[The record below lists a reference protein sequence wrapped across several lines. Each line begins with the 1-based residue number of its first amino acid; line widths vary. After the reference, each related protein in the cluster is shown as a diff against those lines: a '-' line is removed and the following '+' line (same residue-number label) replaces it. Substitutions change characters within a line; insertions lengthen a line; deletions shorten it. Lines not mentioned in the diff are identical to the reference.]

1 MNTIAF
7 ITIATLG
14 NALDF
19 GDMTS
24 ARMEGT
30 STSDP
35 TRGVFAG
42 GNTTGP
48 SVLQNVID
56 FVEISTTGNAL
67 DFGDL
72 HAPNSRSAST
82 SSGHGGL

>member
-1 MNTIAF
+1 
-7 ITIATLG
+7 
-14 NALDF
+14 
-19 GDMTS
+19 
-24 ARMEGT
+24 MEGT

-42 GNTTGP
+42 GKHNYL

-72 HAPNSRSAST
+72 HAPNSSHDLLLTVTEVYNGKS
-82 SSGHGGL
+82 

>member
-1 MNTIAF
+1 
-7 ITIATLG
+7 
-14 NALDF
+14 
-19 GDMTS
+19 MTS
-24 ARMEGT
+24 ARMEHT
-30 STSDP
+30 AASDP
-35 TRGVFAG
+35 TRAVFAG

-56 FVEISTTGNAL
+56 FVTISTTGNAS

-72 HAPNSRSAST
+72 NAPNTRSSST